1 MIFLGPLYT
10 YLHTRLADHIN
21 HFPLIRLVVLSLDK
35 TILYL
40 LVFAVLRFAYLKLRG
55 HKTTVGRELLLGTFV
70 TYVLLLLFLTVFR
83 GTYYYPWQLVLHFDR
98 PLSVINT
105 TPLVETLKLRQGATM
120 FDFYYQSLGNIGWFA
135 PFGLLAPLT
144 MRCKHKAWRTI
155 VFGSLL
161 SLAIETMQF
170 FLITGV
176 SDIDDWIFNTIGVI
190 CGYLVYALGEGISK
204 MFRKAKN

>member
-10 YLHTRLADHIN
+10 YLQTRLADHIN

-40 LVFAVLRFAYLKLRG
+40 LVFAVLRFTYLKLRHRRTKWG
-55 HKTTVGRELLLGTFV
+55 HELLLATFV

-83 GTYYYPWQLVLHFDR
+83 GKYYYPWQLVMHFDR

-105 TPLVETLKLRQGATM
+105 TPLVETLKLRRGATM
-120 FDFYYQSLGNIGWFA
+120 FDFYYQSLGNIGWFV

-144 MRCKHKAWRTI
+144 IHAKHKMWPT
-155 VFGSLL
+155 VLFGSLL
-161 SLAIETMQF
+161 SLGIETMQF
-170 FLITGV
+170 FLITGI
-176 SDIDDWIFNTIGVI
+176 SDIDDWIFNTLGVV
-190 CGYLVYALGEGISK
+190 CGFIVYAAGRGVYRLFK
-204 MFRKAKN
+204 R

>member
-10 YLHTRLADHIN
+10 YLQTRLADHIN

-40 LVFAVLRFAYLKLRG
+40 LVFALLRFAYLRLRRQKTSVG
-55 HKTTVGRELLLGTFV
+55 HELLLATFV
-70 TYVLLLLFLTVFR
+70 SCVLLLLFLTVFR

-105 TPLVETLKLRQGATM
+105 TPLVETLKLRHGATM
-120 FDFYYQSLGNIGWFA
+120 FDFYYQSLGNIGWFM

-144 MRCKHKAWRTI
+144 MQSKHKMVRTI
-155 VFGSLL
+155 IMGSLL
-161 SLAIETMQF
+161 SLSIETMQF

-190 CGYLVYALGEGISK
+190 CGYLVYALGAGIC
-204 MFRKAKN
+204 KAMRRP